1 MSRAVLEK
9 ELGDLKTKA
18 EKADKKIKRVPAK
31 NPKVFSHFANINFA
45 FNSSSALRKRTTKA
59 VF

>member
-18 EKADKKIKRVPAK
+18 EKADKKIKRVPVK
-31 NPKVFSHFANINFA
+31 DPKVFSHFVNIKFA
-45 FNSSSALRKRTTKA
+45 FSMSSVLRTQQTNA